1 MKNVYIVHHTNS
13 GTPEANEIFGA
24 YATEE
29 LAIAAMKTELDRGYD
44 GTTLE
49 ENEDE
54 DFEYMY
60 CSEVPLINC

>member
-13 GTPEANEIFGA
+13 GTSEANEIFGA

-29 LAIAAMKTELDRGYD
+29 LAIAAMKTELAEGYD

-49 ENEDE
+49 DNVNS

-60 CSEVPLINC
+60 YSEVPLTNC